1 MRKTGAAVAA
11 VTFVALLLAVPGA
24 SAATCSYP
32 ASAYGSP
39 PSAGAGPTND
49 PLSAAQWGLTQIKA
63 PAAWARGAQGAGA
76 VVAVLDTGADLT
88 HPDLTANLVAGV
100 DLDKGIPD
108 PTPPDPVLPPGGEC
122 AGPQD
127 ENGHGTHVSGIIAAV
142 TNNGT
147 GVAGVAPQA
156 KVMPVR
162 VLDARGEGTSEAIV
176 EGIHYA
182 ADHGAK
188 VINMSLG
195 GAPIYGETPAFNQ
208 DFEDAVAYAY
218 SKGVVVVGAAG
229 NESLPLC
236 SYPAAAKN
244 ALCVAATDPNGLP
257 SYYSNFPADPDG
269 TVAVRAPGGSGT
281 FFCEDDIYST
291 YWPGAQAFCSSAP
304 GYEALAGSSMAAP
317 HAAGLAAL
325 LSAKGL
331 SAAQILECIR
341 TTSSNKGTYDPVR
354 GYGIIDADAATKTC
368 TAAGTASFTASS
380 TGGSGGTTSGS
391 TTASGLSVRVRRTT
405 RAALARTGRLKV
417 VVSSTKPVTV
427 GLRALF
433 RRSRTA
439 RRHTAARRTVR
450 LSAAG
455 TRTFTLKLD
464 RATRRG
470 LLRYRRSSLVV
481 RYRSGTRA
489 GTARAA

>member
-1 MRKTGAAVAA
+1 
-11 VTFVALLLAVPGA
+11 
-24 SAATCSYP
+24 
-32 ASAYGSP
+32 
-39 PSAGAGPTND
+39 
-49 PLSAAQWGLTQIKA
+49 
-63 PAAWARGAQGAGA
+63 
-76 VVAVLDTGADLT
+76 
-88 HPDLTANLVAGV
+88 
-100 DLDKGIPD
+100 LDKGITD
-108 PTPPDPVLPPGGEC
+108 PTPPDPVLPPGGDC

-162 VLDARGEGTSEAIV
+162 VLDARGEGMSDAIV

-195 GAPIYGETPAFNQ
+195 GGPIVGETPQFNQ

-218 SKGVVVVGAAG
+218 SKGTLVVGAAG
-229 NESLPLC
+229 NESIPLC
-236 SYPAAAKN
+236 SYPAAAKD
-244 ALCVAATDPNGLP
+244 ALCVAANDPNGLP

-291 YWPGAQAFCSSAP
+291 YWPGAPSSCSTAP
-304 GYEALAGSSMAAP
+304 GYEALAGTSMAAP
-317 HAAGLAAL
+317 HATGLAAIL
-325 LSAKGL
+325 AGKGL

-354 GYGIIDADAATKTC
+354 GYGTIDADAATKTC
-368 TAAGTASFTASS
+368 SAATTPSFTASS
-380 TGGSGGTTSGS
+380 SGGSTSSPSGSGGGGG
-391 TTASGLSVRVRRTT
+391 TTASGLSVTVPRTS
-405 RAALARTGRLKV
+405 RARLARTGKLRV

-433 RRSRTA
+433 KRSRSARRS
-439 RRHTAARRTVR
+439 HSAALRTVR
-450 LSAAG
+450 LSRPG
-455 TRTFTLKLD
+455 RRTFTLRLD
-464 RATRRG
+464 RATRRA
-470 LLRYRRSSLVV
+470 LLRYRRSTLGV
-481 RYRSGTRA
+481 RYRAGKRV